1 MKNHHLN
8 DGWQLRQNYKKLQ
21 MQSTPPIKFKN
32 LHLSSNFDEII
43 IFLNLRLIV
52 SWKLGLNWKQL
63 QKGPHPWPIP
73 HPKKIKIDYPNLMK
87 LCMKNIQ

>member
-52 SWKLGLNWKQL
+52 SWKLGLNLNLLTINEMATGEKPPNKSPL
-63 QKGPHPWPIP
+63 
-73 HPKKIKIDYPNLMK
+73 IKAP
-87 LCMKNIQ
+87 